1 MKKNIFLL
9 FLLVSTFSAMSEN
22 KSPFLELVK
31 HYFDYHHV
39 FNEVDYIRSFVG
51 DSVYFDTQ
59 AGFPLSN
66 VLIES
71 PDTVWI
77 KEKRPKK
84 PKKGKDYLLCYNY
97 CGVRKDNKTFYTPA
111 EAFNGK
117 KFGLFA
123 VKEIKDSTEYFVPEK
138 VGFDITLVEPK
149 SAKLVH
155 VILDKSI
162 RSSWR
167 LYSLNTNYKIKSW
180 LNQSFYGRDAYDLRS
195 KFTQYKLTFGEF
207 YLEISPWEI
216 TSSYNSLRCYPHA
229 QFILS
234 TDKNG
239 SLNLSYD
246 STSRLSIRLYG
257 VSYS

>member
-77 KEKRPKK
+77 KEKRPKRNSGSLQL
-84 PKKGKDYLLCYNY
+84 KKS
-97 CGVRKDNKTFYTPA
+97 RIA
-111 EAFNGK
+111 
-117 KFGLFA
+117 
-123 VKEIKDSTEYFVPEK
+123 
-138 VGFDITLVEPK
+138 
-149 SAKLVH
+149 
-155 VILDKSI
+155 
-162 RSSWR
+162 
-167 LYSLNTNYKIKSW
+167 LN
-180 LNQSFYGRDAYDLRS
+180 
-195 KFTQYKLTFGEF
+195 
-207 YLEISPWEI
+207 
-216 TSSYNSLRCYPHA
+216 
-229 QFILS
+229 ILS
-234 TDKNG
+234 RKK
-239 SLNLSYD
+239 
-246 STSRLSIRLYG
+246 
-257 VSYS
+257 